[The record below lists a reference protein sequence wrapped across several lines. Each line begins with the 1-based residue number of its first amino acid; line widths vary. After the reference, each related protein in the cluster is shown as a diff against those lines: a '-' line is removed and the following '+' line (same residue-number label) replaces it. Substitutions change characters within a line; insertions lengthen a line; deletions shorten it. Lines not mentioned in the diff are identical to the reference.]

1 MLNVKELDKAT
12 ELLERKYQKELL
24 KQFQEAKNS
33 IEKELSLAY
42 MKFGNGDVLT
52 MAEMAKYDRLQ
63 KLINEVNK
71 DIATLNRGMTAQ
83 TRGYLTDTYM
93 TNYYNYV
100 NLIEKGNNIGFGFG
114 QLNRKAIYQS
124 VLSPM
129 DLIALEN
136 NAVAVRQGIKRA
148 ITQGIVQ
155 GNGARETSKLVAK
168 ALEKNGNDA
177 LRIVRTETT
186 GIMNK
191 ARLDATEKVQSAGI
205 KMIKVWVSTNDG
217 RTRDR
222 HKPKSEGGVGGE
234 ERAIDK
240 PFSNGLMYP
249 GDQSGPAKEVVNC
262 RCSYSTITVEVPEKY
277 KDKDPTEIPKEYRI

>member
-1 MLNVKELDKAT
+1 
-12 ELLERKYQKELL
+12 
-24 KQFQEAKNS
+24 
-33 IEKELSLAY
+33 
-42 MKFGNGDVLT
+42 
-52 MAEMAKYDRLQ
+52 
-63 KLINEVNK
+63 
-71 DIATLNRGMTAQ
+71 
-83 TRGYLTDTYM
+83 
-93 TNYYNYV
+93 
-100 NLIEKGNNIGFGFG
+100 
-114 QLNRKAIYQS
+114 
-124 VLSPM
+124 M

-136 NAVAVRQGIKRA
+136 NAIAVRQGIKRA

-155 GNGARETSKLVAK
+155 GNGARETAKLVAN

-205 KMIKVWVSTNDG
+205 KMIKVWVATNDS

-222 HKPKSEGGVGGE
+222 HAEIDGE

-249 GDQSGPAKEVVNC
+249 GDQSGDADQVINC